1 MKHIHFTGA
10 GGVGMCG
17 LAHIALDL
25 GYEVTGSDV
34 ADSAMLETLR
44 ARGVPLCVGH
54 NPSLVEGAEL
64 LVYSSA
70 VPESDPERQEAA
82 RRGIRQVRRGDYL
95 SLLAL
100 HFPVRVAVSGS
111 HGKTSTSAM
120 LVHILK
126 SCGLKPGY
134 MIGGKVNGWERSA
147 AAGDGSI
154 LVSETDESDGS
165 QAGFPATLALVLNI
179 DDDHCWS
186 AGGTRGLERSF
197 LELAF
202 SARQV
207 LAWRAAATER
217 LFGGWRRCTLL
228 DAPLDGEMPLPGW
241 HVRMNGAMAV
251 CAAIMLGIDETH
263 ARAAL
268 ASFPGVARRMSV
280 RYRSDDGKQVLL
292 EDYAHHPTELK
303 ATLDALR
310 EAYPSHRLLVV
321 FQPHRMERVERYGDR
336 FAELLSTVDWCGL
349 VEPFGAWRTDGYTA
363 DIHTIVTKITA
374 PCQCLPNN
382 PEAIAEAILP
392 YWHSPSV
399 LAVIGAGD
407 VNKAIGA
414 ILKYVCLGKEVI
426 AKLSSKCASI

>member
-1 MKHIHFTGA
+1 MNRIHFTGA

-25 GYEVTGSDV
+25 GYQVTGSDV

-54 NPSLVEGAEL
+54 NLSLLQDAEL

-70 VPESDPERQEAA
+70 VPENDPERMEAK
-82 RRGIRQVRRGDYL
+82 RLGIRQLRRGDYL
-95 SLLAL
+95 NLLAL

-126 SCGLKPGY
+126 NCGLKPGY

-147 AAGDGSI
+147 AAGDGTI
-154 LVSETDESDGS
+154 FVSETDESDGS
-165 QAGFPATLALVLNI
+165 QAGFPATLAIVLNI

-207 LAWRAAATER
+207 LAWRAPHTES
-217 LFGGWRRCTLL
+217 LFGEWKRCTLL
-228 DAPLDGEMPLPGW
+228 DTPLDGEMPLPGW
-241 HVRMNGAMAV
+241 HIRINAAMAV
-251 CAAIMLGIDETH
+251 RAATMLGVDEAQ
-263 ARAAL
+263 ARRAVTT
-268 ASFPGVARRMSV
+268 FPGVARRMSV
-280 RYRSDDGKQVLL
+280 RYRSDDGKLVLL
-292 EDYAHHPTELK
+292 EDYAHHPAELK

-310 EAYPSHRLLVV
+310 EAYPAHRLLVV

-336 FAELLSTVDWCGL
+336 FAELLSSVDWCGL

-363 DIHTIVTKITA
+363 DIHTIAAKITT
-374 PCQCLPNN
+374 PCQTLPNN
-382 PEAIAEAILP
+382 PEAIAEAALP
-392 YWHSPSV
+392 HWQSPAI

-407 VNKAIGA
+407 VNKAIDA
-414 ILKYVCLGKEVI
+414 ILKRG
-426 AKLSSKCASI
+426 

>member
-25 GYEVTGSDV
+25 GYEVTGSDM

-54 NPSLVEGAEL
+54 NPALVRGAEL

-70 VPESDPERQEAA
+70 VPESDPERQEAK
-82 RRGIRQVRRGDYL
+82 RLGIRQLRRGDYL
-95 SLLAL
+95 NLLAL

-126 SCGLKPGY
+126 NCGMKPGY
-134 MIGGKVNGWERSA
+134 MVGGKVNGWERSA
-147 AAGDGSI
+147 AAGDGSVF
-154 LVSETDESDGS
+154 VSETDESDGS
-165 QAGFPATLALVLNI
+165 QAGFPATLAVILNI

-207 LAWRAAATER
+207 LAWRAAATEK
-217 LFGGWRRCTLL
+217 LFEGWKRCTLM
-228 DAPLDGEMPLPGW
+228 DTPLDGEMPLPGW
-241 HVRMNGAMAV
+241 HVRVDAAMAV
-251 CAAIMLGIDETH
+251 RAAVMLGIDEAQ
-263 ARAAL
+263 ARRAI

-280 RYRSDDGKQVLL
+280 RYRSDDGKRILL
-292 EDYAHHPTELK
+292 EDYAHHPAELK

-310 EAYPSHRLLVV
+310 EAYPAHRLLVV

-349 VEPFGAWRTDGYTA
+349 VEPFGAWRTDGYMA
-363 DIHTIVTKITA
+363 DIHAIAAKITA
-374 PCQCLPNN
+374 SRQCLPNI
-382 PEAIAEAILP
+382 PKAIAEAALP
-392 YWHSPSV
+392 HWQAPAV
-399 LAVIGAGD
+399 LAIIGAGD
-407 VNKAIGA
+407 VNKAIDS
-414 ILKYVCLGKEVI
+414 ILEK
-426 AKLSSKCASI
+426 ASTV

>member
-1 MKHIHFTGA
+1 
-10 GGVGMCG
+10 MCG

-25 GYEVTGSDV
+25 GYQVTGSDV

-54 NPSLVEGAEL
+54 DPALLQDAEL

-70 VPESDPERQEAA
+70 VPENDPERLEAK
-82 RRGIRQVRRGDYL
+82 RLGIRQLRRGDYL
-95 SLLAL
+95 NLLAL

-126 SCGLKPGY
+126 TCGLKPGY
-134 MIGGKVNGWERSA
+134 MVGGKVNGWERSA
-147 AAGDGSI
+147 AAGDGTI
-154 LVSETDESDGS
+154 FVSETDESDGS
-165 QAGFPATLALVLNI
+165 QAGFPATLAVILNI

-207 LAWRAAATER
+207 LAWRAPHTEA
-217 LFGGWRRCTLL
+217 LFGGWKRCTLL
-228 DAPLDGEMPLPGW
+228 DTPLDGEMPLPGW
-241 HVRMNGAMAV
+241 HVRINAAMAV
-251 CAAIMLGIDETH
+251 CAATMLGVDEAQ
-263 ARAAL
+263 ARCAIIT
-268 ASFPGVARRMSV
+268 FPGVARRMSI
-280 RYRSDDGKQVLL
+280 RYHSDDGKLVLL
-292 EDYAHHPTELK
+292 EDYAHHPAELK

-363 DIHTIVTKITA
+363 DIHTIAAKITA
-374 PCQCLPNN
+374 PCQCLPNT
-382 PEAIAEAILP
+382 PEAIAEAVLP
-392 YWHSPSV
+392 HWQPPAV

-407 VNKAIGA
+407 VNKAIDA
-414 ILKYVCLGKEVI
+414 ILSRVLQNG
-426 AKLSSKCASI
+426 